1 VAAQTLGS
9 TTTTAVAPRVNLL
22 PPEIAERS
30 RLRRSQLLM
39 VGTGLAAVAVVG
51 VMYSQASAKVSAAN
65 EQKAQATAA
74 SVRLRNDLAQLQSVQ
89 QTRVEVDTARA
100 TLAGAMANDVL
111 WSRYLHDITL
121 TIPENVWLT
130 KLEVVMTDA
139 SANTNAAAGTTVL
152 DPGLGTVTIEGEARE
167 HNDVAA
173 WLESLAHEKG
183 YANAYFSKSE
193 DKAIGL
199 TEVVKFSSSA
209 NVTEDALSQRYTKG
223 LAR

>member
-1 VAAQTLGS
+1 MAAQTLGS
-9 TTTTAVAPRVNLL
+9 TTATAVAPRVNLL

-51 VMYSQASAKVSAAN
+51 VMYTQQSAKVSAAE

-74 SVRLRNDLAQLQSVQ
+74 SVRLRNDLAKLQNVQ

-100 TLAGAMANDVL
+100 TLAGAMANEVL

-121 TIPENVWLT
+121 TIPEGVWLT
-130 KLEVVMTDA
+130 KLEVVMTDSTA
-139 SANTNAAAGTTVL
+139 DTTAAAATTVF
-152 DPGLGTVTIEGEARE
+152 DPGLGTVTVEGEARE
-167 HNDVAA
+167 HTDVAA

-183 YANAYFSKSE
+183 YANAYFSKSK
-193 DKAIGL
+193 DKRIGA
-199 TEVVKFSSSA
+199 TEAVEFSSST
-209 NVTEDALSQRYTKG
+209 NVTEDALSKRYTKG